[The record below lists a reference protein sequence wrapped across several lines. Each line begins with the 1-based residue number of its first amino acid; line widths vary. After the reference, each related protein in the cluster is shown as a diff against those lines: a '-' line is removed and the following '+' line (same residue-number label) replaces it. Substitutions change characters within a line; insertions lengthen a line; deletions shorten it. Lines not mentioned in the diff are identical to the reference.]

1 MRKLLLGANL
11 PLAEKPWLSLED
23 LRTLALVYYSNTAN
37 HDKIS
42 TIYEKYFA
50 ESILLPDRDVI
61 MDLVIKGEAVFLPIY
76 HLIKH
81 HYYVTAGLVRAYDI
95 PIPEINPTAPIISVE
110 NTQLSPCERVFLEY
124 LFEHFSDALL

>member
-11 PLAEKPWLSLED
+11 PLAEKPWLCLED
-23 LRTLALVYYSNTAN
+23 LRTLTLVYYSNTAN

-50 ESILLPDRDVI
+50 ESILLPDPDVI

-81 HYYVTAGLVRAYDI
+81 HYYVSAR
-95 PIPEINPTAPIISVE
+95 
-110 NTQLSPCERVFLEY
+110 
-124 LFEHFSDALL
+124 